1 MEIDFKKVGDK
12 IRDARTAKKL
22 TQENLAEQT
31 NLSVTHISAIEN
43 ASSKFSVDALVEISE
58 ALNISIDWLL
68 LGDNE
73 ENLYIEH
80 QVNRTLS
87 DCSERE
93 VRFLLNLLQNCKLS
107 LREYQIPESISLPKK
122 KPFLKL

>member
-12 IRDARTAKKL
+12 IRDARIAKKL

-68 LGDNE
+68 LSDTGN
-73 ENLYIEH
+73 NLYVEH

-93 VRFLLNLLQNCKLS
+93 VRFLLDVLRICKLS
-107 LREYQIPESISLPKK
+107 LREYQKPEFIPFPKK
-122 KPFLKL
+122 KP

>member
-68 LGDNE
+68 LGDDGN
-73 ENLYIEH
+73 NLYIEH
-80 QVNRTLS
+80 QVNRVLF

-93 VRFLLNLLQNCKLS
+93 IRFLLDVLHTCKLS
-107 LREYQIPESISLPKK
+107 LREYQEPELIPLSKK
-122 KPFLKL
+122 KM

>member
-22 TQENLAEQT
+22 TQENLAELT

-43 ASSKFSVDALVEISE
+43 AASKFSVDALVGISE

-68 LGDNE
+68 LGDDGN
-73 ENLYIEH
+73 NLYIEH
-80 QVNRTLS
+80 QVNRALS
-87 DCSERE
+87 DCSQRE
-93 VRFLLNLLQNCKLS
+93 IRFLLDVLHTCKLS
-107 LREYQIPESISLPKK
+107 LREYQEPELISLSKK
-122 KPFLKL
+122 KM